1 MDDDREHFERLVRL
15 HQASVCA
22 VAYATVRDR
31 ARSEEIAQDA
41 FLVAWQH
48 RDRVPSVTAGW
59 ICGIA
64 RNLARNAARRRTE
77 VSMPEEPAS
86 ASRDAR
92 AQLIDRENEAAA
104 IAALAR
110 LPEPYR
116 EAVVLYYRG
125 DESLAAVATALGVS
139 EATARQRVHRGRT
152 KLRDALAPVIGALR
166 ATRPGAAFTATC
178 VAAWLAHGV
187 PADASNGSNAPNGSD
202 ATNACDAA
210 DALPSPAAAG
220 PLWLG
225 PALAACIAS
234 TIAIGLVVIAS
245 TSTPTSTSAST
256 SSSTSPPSGTP
267 TPLSTSG
274 RPQLRARFPQ
284 TRSPSAAPAGFLPV
298 TAEPGLASSATVD
311 LDFYQAPIHD
321 MLMLLMLEI
330 DTPFV
335 VLPDVEPSRVDIHGH
350 DLLVFDALDDV
361 TRQAGIERTEV
372 AAVRLVTF
380 GGRTD
385 AASLG
390 GDVISLDLHDV
401 PLHGALTMIEQKLHM
416 PIGRL
421 AFPDPPEPAPGVDPD
436 PSPHVTLV
444 VHDVPAGVALE
455 QVLAQTGLGYEL
467 TTGFVFSRGH

>member
-77 VSMPEEPAS
+77 VSMSNEPATD
-86 ASRDAR
+86 ARDAR
-92 AQLIDRENEAAA
+92 AELIERENEAAA

-139 EATARQRVHRGRT
+139 EATARQRVHRGRA
-152 KLRDALAPVIGALR
+152 KLRDALAPVVGALR

-178 VAAWLAHGV
+178 VAAWLV
-187 PADASNGSNAPNGSD
+187 MPADASSPTNGL
-202 ATNACDAA
+202 
-210 DALPSPAAAG
+210 DALPAPAAAG
-220 PLWLG
+220 PIWLM

-234 TIAIGLVVIAS
+234 TIAIGVAVVAS
-245 TSTPTSTSAST
+245 STTTSQGSSPTASASL
-256 SSSTSPPSGTP
+256 PGPHDV
-267 TPLSTSG
+267 
-274 RPQLRARFPQ
+274 LRARFPQ
-284 TRSPSAAPAGFLPV
+284 ARTPALVPAGFTPALAG
-298 TAEPGLASSATVD
+298 TAITSTHTID
-311 LDFYQAPIHD
+311 LDFEQIPFHD
-321 MLMLLMLEI
+321 LAMLLMLEI

-335 VLPDVEPSRVDIHGH
+335 ILPDVEPARVDIHGH
-350 DLLVFDALDDV
+350 DLPVFDALDDA

-372 AAVRLVTF
+372 AAIRLVTF

-385 AASLG
+385 AAILG
-390 GDVISLDLHDV
+390 GDVISIELHDV
-401 PLHGALTMIEQKLHM
+401 PLHGALTVIEQKLHM

-421 AFPDPPEPAPGVDPD
+421 ALPDPPEGGTHEEGD
-436 PSPHVTLV
+436 PSPHVTLD

-455 QVLAQTGLGYEL
+455 QVLAQTGLGYEI
-467 TTGFVFSRGH
+467 TTGFVFSRGR